1 MVKASRYTTLAATAL
16 LLAAACTQ
24 QEPGSTYRDD
34 PDAVRISAQV
44 GNGEGSPATRSN
56 PVGVLGKE
64 ESFKT
69 GDRVC
74 VTADGQPAVVYAYDG
89 SSWTPQEDKFLKWN
103 TPTMNFTAW
112 YPAAEGVN
120 ADNFTVPADQS
131 NEAKIAAADYMTC
144 SQQITRDGDN
154 PVSLS
159 FQRRMARIMVHPIFN
174 NQFNSVDYTVS
185 EITVCGNTKGY
196 SGGTVASGTVEVA
209 AYRHTDGHFYA
220 LLSPTSASSA
230 TFIKVKVVKNG
241 GTEEYPLEAK
251 GIIATEAGK
260 SYIVNLSVGK
270 EVASVSEVT
279 VSPWTSG
286 EPISGGE
293 ADEIPYVTFS
303 AASEQKFSMNFNY
316 FTLGDGEYFEY
327 SVGNGSWIQ
336 FTKTVTDIPFG
347 GTLGNLRLRGKSS
360 KGTASDTYAY
370 SMISFSNVD
379 AVKCT
384 GDIRTLI
391 DYTAY
396 STDNIGTAKFC
407 YLFKGCTQ
415 LTSAPELPA
424 TSLSEY
430 CYSSMFSG
438 CTALTTAPELPAT
451 TLAQNCYYAM
461 FYKCTKLETT
471 PELKATDLVSCCYQ
485 YMFSGCTA
493 LKTAPELKATKL
505 KMSCY
510 DNMFSDCTALSSVK
524 MLATTNF
531 DDAIGCLNNWL
542 KDAGTDAS
550 SRTLT
555 VASDNVY
562 TTMVSKGYVPEL
574 WKKAEIKASDGSTI
588 GAEAEGNI
596 PYVTFSAASE
606 QAFTMNFNDFYLEE
620 GEYFEYSVGG
630 SKWVRFT
637 NTVTNIAFGG
647 ENNDIRLRGKSSK
660 GTASNNTTYCSK
672 ISFSENTDE
681 PVNCTGDIRTLIDY
695 TAYSTANTGTAK
707 FCFLFNGC
715 KQLTSAPE
723 LPATTLATFCYEHM
737 FSGCTALTSAPELPA
752 TILANY
758 CYQYM
763 FNGCTSLEIAPAL
776 KATSLVTYCYKSM
789 LYDCTKLSSV
799 TMLAT
804 DVSGNKCLDNW
815 LTDAGTGVTSR
826 TLTLASETVYTAITD
841 NNWLPDNW
849 KKDVEG
855 GATVKFQDSSSTE

>member
-1 MVKASRYTTLAATAL
+1 MIKALRYTP
-16 LLAAACTQ
+16 LAAAALLFAASCTKDN
-24 QEPGSTYRDD
+24 PGSSYLSD
-34 PDAVRISAQV
+34 PDAVRISAQL
-44 GNGEGSPATRSN
+44 GDGAANGILATRSN
-56 PVGVLGKE
+56 PVGK
-64 ESFKT
+64 
-69 GDRVC
+69 GDAQTAFNSDDRIC
-74 VTADGQPAVVYAYDG
+74 VTADNQPDVVYSYDG
-89 SSWTPQEDKFLKWN
+89 TNWTPESGKFLKWL
-103 TPTMNFTAW
+103 TPEMTFSAY
-112 YPAAEGVN
+112 YPVAEGVD
-120 ADNFTVPADQS
+120 AQTFAVPADQS
-131 NEAKIAAADYMTC
+131 DEGKIAAADYATC
-144 SQQITRDGDN
+144 SEQITRNGNN
-154 PVSLS
+154 PVPLA
-159 FQRRMARIMVHPIFN
+159 FQRKMARIVVVPTFK
-174 NQFNSVDYTVS
+174 NQFDAAEYSISQV
-185 EITVCGNTKGY
+185 TVCGNTMGY
-196 SGGTVASGTVEVA
+196 SGGSVAAGNVEVTA
-209 AYRHTDGHFYA
+209 FKQGDNSNQGVKFYA
-220 LLSPTSASSA
+220 LLSPTTASDE
-230 TFIKVKVVKNG
+230 TFIKVKVRKDDSSEV
-241 GTEEYPLEAK
+241 ELEAK

-286 EPISGGE
+286 DPISGGE

-303 AASEQKFSMNFNY
+303 AARVQEFNMTISDS
-316 FTLGDGEYFEY
+316 FTLGADEYFEY
-327 SVGNGSWIQ
+327 SVGGGNWTR
-336 FTKTVTDIPFG
+336 FTTTVSGVAFG
-347 GTLGNLRLRGKSS
+347 GDKGNLRLRGKSS
-360 KGTASDTYAY
+360 KGTASGTYAY
-370 SMISFSNVD
+370 STISFSND
-379 AVKCT
+379 EPVKCT

-407 YLFKGCTQ
+407 FLFKGCTQ

-438 CTALTTAPELPAT
+438 CTSLTIAPALPAT
-451 TLAQNCYYAM
+451 TLAQYCYYSM
-461 FYKCTKLETT
+461 FYKCTKLETA

-485 YMFSGCTA
+485 YMFSSCTA

-510 DNMFSDCTALSSVK
+510 DNMFSDCTSLSSVK

-562 TTMVSKGYVPEL
+562 TTMVSKGCVPEL

-606 QAFTMNFNDFYLEE
+606 QTFTMNFNDFYLGG

-647 ENNDIRLRGKSSK
+647 ENNDLRLRGKSSK

-695 TAYSTANTGTAK
+695 SAYSTANTGTAK
-707 FCFLFNGC
+707 FCYLFNGC

-723 LPATTLATFCYEHM
+723 LPATN
-737 FSGCTALTSAPELPA
+737 
-752 TILANY
+752 LANY

-763 FNGCTSLEIAPAL
+763 FNGCTSLQIAPAL

-789 LYDCTKLSSV
+789 FYGCTKLSSV

-841 NNWLPDNW
+841 NNWLPDRW